1 MKLEAAEARALAAAF
16 TAWDPHLMVDLHTTN
31 GSYHGYHLTYSIP
44 LNLSLPSSLLDFH
57 RDRMMPAI
65 TTALAERHRVRAYY
79 YGNFGRGAPPAGER
93 RRWVAFDHRPRA
105 GQNYV
110 GFRNRLTI
118 LSEAYSYLS
127 FQRRVEVTE
136 QFVEEI
142 LKYVDAHR
150 TDIVAL
156 TNSVDDEWIRAARS
170 PAELPLGVQY
180 ELQPLPQPVP
190 ILVGEVRRETN
201 PRNGREMTVALEDQ
215 YAPEMMQDFA
225 VFAPTRSVPMA
236 RAYVLPREA
245 PFGLIVDKLRQHGIA
260 VEELTASL
268 TTEVTSFVVD
278 TVARAQRPFQ
288 GHHEVTLKGEY
299 VTDRQSLPAGTIVVR
314 LAQPLG
320 RLAAYLLEPESD
332 DGLVAWNFF
341 DAWLESGKVAPVR
354 KIMGVVEMATRPLDR
369 F

>member
-1 MKLEAAEARALAAAF
+1 VPNVLLTAPLTSEGPWNSSHFKNPAYDKLVADYVAAF
-16 TAWDPHLMVDLHTTN
+16 DLETQRAVAKQIQE
-31 GSYHGYHLTYSIP
+31 L
-44 LNLSLPSSLLDFH
+44 LLDE
-57 RDRMMPAI
+57 
-65 TTALAERHRVRAYY
+65 TARVVQRAAL
-79 YGNFGRGAPPAGER
+79 RGIA
-93 RRWVAFDHRPRA
+93 V
-105 GQNYV
+105 V
-110 GFRNRLTI
+110 GD
-118 LSEAYSYLS
+118 
-127 FQRRVEVTE
+127 
-136 QFVEEI
+136 
-142 LKYVDAHR
+142 VDAHR